1 MNAYKSALHIHN
13 TVSDGDLSP
22 EEVIKVYKQAGYDV
36 LAFTDH
42 HQAKPVS
49 AYNAIGMTLFAGIE
63 LHPKGPRDVIR
74 HLLTLGGGRFS
85 LIGYYCNAR
94 LPHAG

>member
-1 MNAYKSALHIHN
+1 MKINFYGKNLNAYKSALHIHS

-42 HQAKPVS
+42 HQANPVS
-49 AYNAIGMTLFAGIE
+49 AYNAMGMNLLSGIE
-63 LHPKGPRDVIR
+63 LHTKVRVM
-74 HLLTLGGGRFS
+74 
-85 LIGYYCNAR
+85 
-94 LPHAG
+94 